1 MLHIREL
8 TQVIKSQ
15 QRMGDKIYRDAIE
28 MNYSHEQMTPL
39 NSIMNNSAM
48 LLDNFQSNIECE
60 DLN

>member
-1 MLHIREL
+1 
-8 TQVIKSQ
+8 
-15 QRMGDKIYRDAIE
+15 MGDKIYRDAIE